1 MSPQPYVPD
10 TLPLSNLDYRLLLP
24 LVGQANAALARYATL
39 RHFVEPKIGIRLH
52 KPTCRYFRLHNEG
65 PPT

>member
-1 MSPQPYVPD
+1 MSPQPYFPD
-10 TLPLSNLDYRLLLP
+10 ALPLSTLDHPMLLR

-39 RHFVEPKIGIRLH
+39 RHFVEPKIGISLH